1 MVQIKR
7 EGAVVDDSAPNN
19 GAYSDE
25 LGKKVS
31 NSYFYEVCEI
41 PLGAC
46 ASDTLQF

>member
-1 MVQIKR
+1 MILPR
-7 EGAVVDDSAPNN
+7 TTALH
-19 GAYSDE
+19 SDE